1 MLLTKRIIKILL
13 AGRMNKMSRKY
24 KNYFDDIKNT
34 KAHDKFIEH
43 IIRLFFFAIILSI
56 EAAYKKSKE
65 MILHIKNVLKR
76 RTFSDVLRKYR
87 DYKESVNTL
96 IHNHP
101 SVHNLHDRIH
111 ETMNR
116 LFNDEEKKLIFGIK
130 DSKQILMERSKQMIK
145 SVAHYTGSMKNRH
158 FSHIPFTGSDRNFS
172 PSMLTLYIL
181 TKYKNHKSNFTFLI
195 NPESKKEFVQLQS
208 VRYKKFINETFSKF
222 YTTDFKRK
230 VSGAS
235 SDLKSLKPQLKK
247 IYNTIEKLEKKQM
260 KYIPGQS

>member
-1 MLLTKRIIKILL
+1 
-13 AGRMNKMSRKY
+13 MSRKY

-43 IIRLFFFAIILSI
+43 IIRLFFFAFILSI
-56 EAAYKKSKE
+56 EAVYKKSKE
-65 MILHIKNVLKR
+65 ILQYIKNILKR

-87 DYKESVNTL
+87 DYKESVNAI

-101 SVHNLHDRIH
+101 SVHNIHDRIH

-130 DSKQILMERSKQMIK
+130 DPKQIFMEKSKQIIS

-158 FSHIPFTGSDRNFS
+158 FKHIPFTGTDRNIS

-181 TKYKNHKSNFTFLI
+181 TKYKNHKSNFTHLLHSG
-195 NPESKKEFVQLQS
+195 SKKEFVHAQS
-208 VRYKKFINETFSKF
+208 IRYKKFINETFSKF
-222 YTTDFKRK
+222 YSNDFKNK
-230 VSGAS
+230 VSRAS
-235 SDLKSLKPQLKK
+235 LDLKSLKPQIKK
-247 IYNTIEKLEKKQM
+247 IYDAIEKLEKKQM